1 MVVRTFLVVFGDS
14 RPLRYRVLARLIAHQ
29 KADEPRRSRTPEKQR
44 KKKGHKS
51 TLSFWSAFGDSL
63 LSSLPIVVPSKTT
76 QSIACFFRPLHFF
89 GSLYPPLVA
98 LASSTE
104 KQSTGLFS
112 CLWQA
117 RSLCSLAPN
126 SNPLQPSL
134 NKKTTII
141 KHKVRL

>member
-1 MVVRTFLVVFGDS
+1 M
-14 RPLRYRVLARLIAHQ
+14 I
-29 KADEPRRSRTPEKQR
+29 RRRDTYSERD
-44 KKKGHKS
+44 
-51 TLSFWSAFGDSL
+51 LL

-112 CLWQA
+112 CQRQA

-126 SNPLQPSL
+126 SSPAFYSSYKNSVTQKD
-134 NKKTTII
+134 NGVFAGAGKGT
-141 KHKVRL
+141 